1 MFIFWRISRALCP
14 RGQGEVGAPCL
25 LLDIFVYGN
34 SIINNRTNEKD
45 LLIFIQNSFSPQCPL
60 SSFPISF
67 LHHLFLTLLP
77 WTLFLTFRIF
87 FIPPQACTPSFFH
100 CLSSSLPL
108 LGSVF
113 KIPAHSDERK
123 NNNTTLQPEE
133 ARARD
138 SFRENSETRE
148 RRESKQWDQE
158 EIWRKHGYFKG
169 EGWAGISGKLGGVW
183 DKHRDMITGPT
194 QTQKSKFCFL
204 GEGAGSGS
212 PVHTERAP
220 VYS

>member
-1 MFIFWRISRALCP
+1 MW
-14 RGQGEVGAPCL
+14 APCL
-25 LLDIFVYGN
+25 PLDIFVHGN
-34 SIINNRTNEKD
+34 SIINKRTNEKD
-45 LLIFIQNSFSPQCPL
+45 LIFIQNSSSPQCPL
-60 SSFPISF
+60 SSFSISF
-67 LHHLFLTLLP
+67 LHHLFRTLLP
-77 WTLFLTFRIF
+77 WTLCFLTFLAF
-87 FIPPQACTPSFFH
+87 LIPPPFTPSSFH

-108 LGSVF
+108 LGSVL

-148 RRESKQWDQE
+148 RSESKQWDQE
-158 EIWRKHGYFKG
+158 EISRKHGYFKG

-183 DKHRDMITGPT
+183 DKHRDTITGPT

-212 PVHTERAP
+212 PVHTERNP
-220 VYS
+220 VYSCAKDRENCTDGRKQKLL